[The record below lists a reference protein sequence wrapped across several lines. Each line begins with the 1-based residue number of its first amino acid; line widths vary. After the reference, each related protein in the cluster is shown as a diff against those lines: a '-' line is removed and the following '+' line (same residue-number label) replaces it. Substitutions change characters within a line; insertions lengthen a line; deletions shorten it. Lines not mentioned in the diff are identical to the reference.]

1 MANKQTRVEHRGV
14 RFSGIGLLAS
24 FLATL
29 SIALGQ
35 QYPSRY
41 QIFTDGTAVLVEDY
55 ASMPPSS
62 LRNNGP
68 YPAPIN
74 YSDQLGRPNSF
85 RSEPSDAPLSA
96 KRFFIVD
103 QNGTLYILD
112 RISRKFAPYI
122 ELGKIYPKFTTD
134 PVYGLGFVSI
144 QFDPGYAKNGKFYTV
159 HTEKPSMPGTGA
171 PNNAS
176 LPGLNLTGFTI
187 TAPINSP
194 AEEVRFESILTEWTD
209 TNIKNSTFE
218 GTSRELLRAGL
229 NFGLHPMAD
238 MIFNPLARPGS
249 PDYGNLYISVG
260 DGTAGEQEGPTH
272 TIPQRLD
279 ALPGKILRITP
290 DIKLRPKDMLSSNG
304 RYRIP
309 STGSD
314 PNPFVSVSI
323 ARPEVFA
330 YGLRN
335 PHRLSWDAETNTL
348 IAADIGNHL
357 WEEINIIVRGGNYG
371 WAERE
376 GHEQTFIGGPNNGKT
391 GSTVNPQ
398 VPFPSNDTLIVE
410 GLETP
415 VAPMYPVAFYSH
427 QDGVAMGAGFV
438 YRGKLMPQLN
448 GKYVFSEITTARL
461 FYADLKEMI
470 AAHGIHNKSA
480 QIHEMQVM
488 YKSPYDKSAQAPTKW
503 RMYDIVAEGFSHK
516 GGIPAPNSVV
526 PGASTLT
533 GGTRG
538 ANTSEPKLDPYGTKY
553 GGGRADVR
561 MALGGDGEIYLLC
574 KADGF
579 IRKLVAVATPPPD
592 TTAAPAV
599 R

>member
-1 MANKQTRVEHRGV
+1 MAITRMTGGLGSV
-14 RFSGIGLLAS
+14 RYLGLLLVAG
-24 FLATL
+24 LLTTL
-29 SIALGQ
+29 PIALAQ
-35 QYPSRY
+35 QYPSAY
-41 QIFTDGTAVLVEDY
+41 QIFTDGTAVVVDDY

-62 LRNNGP
+62 LRGDAA

-96 KRFFIVD
+96 TRFFVVD

-112 RISRKFAPYI
+112 KATKKFTPYLEI
-122 ELGKIYPKFTTD
+122 GKIYPKFTTD

-159 HTEKPSMPGTGA
+159 HTEKPSMPGSNA

-176 LPGLNLTGFTI
+176 LPSLNLSGFT
-187 TAPINSP
+187 TTDAINSP
-194 AEEVRFESILTEWTD
+194 AGEVGFESILTEWTD

-238 MIFNPLARPGS
+238 MIFNPLAKPGS

-260 DGTAGEQEGPTH
+260 DGTAGERAGPTH

-290 DIKLRPKDMLSSNG
+290 DITLRPKDMLSSNG

-309 STGSD
+309 STGLD
-314 PNPFVSVSI
+314 PNPFISVKI

-335 PHRLSWDAETNTL
+335 PHRLSWDPETNTL
-348 IAADIGNHL
+348 IAPDIGNHL
-357 WEEINIIVRGGNYG
+357 WEEINIIVKGANYG

-376 GHEQTFIGGPNNGKT
+376 GPEQTFIGGPNSGKT
-391 GSTVNPQ
+391 GSTVTPP
-398 VPFPSNDTLIVE
+398 VPFPSDDKLVVE
-410 GLETP
+410 GLEAPVTP
-415 VAPMYPVAFYSH
+415 LYPVAFYSH

-448 GKYVFSEITTARL
+448 GKYVFSEITTGRL
-461 FYADLKEMI
+461 FYTDIKDMI

-480 QIHEMQVM
+480 QIHEIQIM
-488 YKSPYDKSAQAPTKW
+488 YKSPYDKSAQVPVKW

-516 GGIPAPNSVV
+516 GGTPAPNSVV
-526 PGASTLT
+526 PGASALT

-538 ANTSEPKLDPYGTKY
+538 TNTSEPKLDPYGVKY

-561 MALGGDGEIYLLC
+561 MARGGDGEIYLLC
-574 KADGF
+574 KADGW
-579 IRKLVAVATPPPD
+579 IRKLVAVATPPPAAKA
-592 TTAAPAV
+592 TAKAH
-599 R
+599 